1 MNGRNPHQAL
11 KSDIIGQARAS
22 RAEVVLAR
30 LQWGKED
37 IGFSLH
43 INPNTYSTSGI
54 QITDFLS
61 YLDFRRS
68 GCSFTTGRQCYVRWV
83 DEGFDLSSFVA
94 SFDSSFAKLE
104 DAEHDLE
111 ACGFF
116 LNQPEGWGYFH
127 GRQSGVSRR
136 GADRM
141 GGDGHTAMSVKQLK
155 QSTDDIFDYR
165 FTWLESD
172 RVQGWVTHYRP
183 KHPPLSSELRSVFK
197 FLGLETFR
205 ECPEF
210 EFEECSWRSLA
221 YVSRG
226 DGFFDNNTEWAHRGF
241 DAHAARFAP
250 GIQKLLTA
258 NSEIE
263 KFGMSFLPF
272 DKPAARL
279 AIDIEQ
285 LVARPAK
292 ASKLRTDAHFDV
304 AISFAGPERKQAEQL
319 ATALKEAG
327 FSVFYDEFFPE
338 YLWGKNLVDTFD
350 EIYRKLARFCVIFVS
365 KDYNERVWTNH
376 ERQSA
381 QARALTEKGK
391 EYILPIKVDETE
403 LKGMPPTLGYMPL
416 SRGIDKIGEL
426 LIKKLRS

>member
-165 FTWLESD
+165 FTWLELDQFRDGSLTTD
-172 RVQGWVTHYRP
+172 RSIRRCHRSYGACSNFSVS
-183 KHPPLSSELRSVFK
+183 KHFANAPNSNSRSV
-197 FLGLETFR
+197 LGAPSHMCHEETVSLITTPSGR
-205 ECPEF
+205 IEGLMLMQPNSRPEF
-210 EFEECSWRSLA
+210 RNSLPQT
-221 YVSRG
+221 V
-226 DGFFDNNTEWAHRGF
+226 
-241 DAHAARFAP
+241 
-250 GIQKLLTA
+250 KL
-258 NSEIE
+258 
-263 KFGMSFLPF
+263 
-272 DKPAARL
+272 
-279 AIDIEQ
+279 
-285 LVARPAK
+285 
-292 ASKLRTDAHFDV
+292 
-304 AISFAGPERKQAEQL
+304 
-319 ATALKEAG
+319 
-327 FSVFYDEFFPE
+327 
-338 YLWGKNLVDTFD
+338 KNLV
-350 EIYRKLARFCVIFVS
+350 
-365 KDYNERVWTNH
+365 
-376 ERQSA
+376 
-381 QARALTEKGK
+381 
-391 EYILPIKVDETE
+391 
-403 LKGMPPTLGYMPL
+403 
-416 SRGIDKIGEL
+416 
-426 LIKKLRS
+426 